1 MKLMAQVGGKW
12 FEVFAFYSEEH
23 PHMSFKGKGDMVWL
37 LEAHGI
43 QSGFVDFLDVQEFK
57 VFQDEA
63 E

>member
-12 FEVFAFYSEEH
+12 FEVGAFYSEEH
-23 PHMSFKGKGDMVWL
+23 PHIAYKGKDDMVWL

-43 QSGFVDFLDVQEFK
+43 QSGFVDVLDVQEFK

-63 E
+63 A